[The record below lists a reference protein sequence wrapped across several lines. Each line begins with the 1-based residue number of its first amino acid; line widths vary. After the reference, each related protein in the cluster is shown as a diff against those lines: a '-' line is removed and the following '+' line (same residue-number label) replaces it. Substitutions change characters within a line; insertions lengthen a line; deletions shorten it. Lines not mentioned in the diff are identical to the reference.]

1 MGQVVGVLADLSGL
15 SSDAARGL
23 HVLANGT
30 KWGVSSFKNLTDS
43 KNLTP
48 VQPANV
54 TDIKPGKYVIICI
67 VLNV

>member
-30 KWGVSSFKNLTDS
+30 NWGLLPSKTES

-48 VQPANV
+48 VQPTNV

-67 VLNV
+67 ELNV